1 MVMGVKRRI
10 SPGRGGLLAFRES
23 LHKGRNRLTPRKA
36 DWHRTTEEGQE
47 LVNVGVSSFLL
58 VQVAPERM

>member
-10 SPGRGGLLAFRES
+10 SPGRGVLLAFRES
-23 LHKGRNRLTPRKA
+23 LHKGWNRLTPRKA
-36 DWHRTTEEGQE
+36 DRHRNTKEGQE